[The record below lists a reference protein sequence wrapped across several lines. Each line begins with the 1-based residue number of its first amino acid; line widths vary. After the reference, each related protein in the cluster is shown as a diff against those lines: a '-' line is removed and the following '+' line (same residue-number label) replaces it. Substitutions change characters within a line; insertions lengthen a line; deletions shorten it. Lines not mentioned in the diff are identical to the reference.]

1 MSKTSNLYCCEGK
14 TVDSEGNETPA
25 RMCLYLDSD
34 EPEVKFTAYFYER
47 STLHGCLTSE
57 TKTTLGSVVF
67 KRADLP
73 EAGDEQNKE
82 GQD

>member
-1 MSKTSNLYCCEGK
+1 MSKRNVYCAEGK

-47 STLHGCLTSE
+47 STSLYGCITSE

-73 EAGDEQNKE
+73 EAGDEQ
-82 GQD
+82 D

>member
-1 MSKTSNLYCCEGK
+1 MSKRNLYCCEGK
-14 TVDSEGNETPA
+14 KVDSKGNETPA

-47 STLHGCLTSE
+47 STSLYGCITSE

-73 EAGDEQNKE
+73 EAGDEQ
-82 GQD
+82 D